1 MDPIFGRADAVETRD
16 ERRME
21 QRRRVFRGA
30 QLRFNRGY
38 GAFEC
43 VVRNESES
51 GARLQI
57 ADTSAVPAHF
67 ELVLNGE
74 ATGRLAHVR
83 WRRADALGVQFEPR
97 AALAA

>member
-1 MDPIFGRADAVETRD
+1 MDPIFGRANPVETHD

-21 QRRRVFRGA
+21 HRRRVFRGA

-43 VVRNESES
+43 VIRNESAN
-51 GARLQI
+51 GACLQI
-57 ADTSAVPAHF
+57 GDSSVVPAHF

-74 ATGRLAHVR
+74 ASGRMAHVR
-83 WRRADALGVQFEPR
+83 WRRTDALGVEFEPR
-97 AALAA
+97 AVLAA